1 MASGKEEKVEEIKAS
16 EIVNELRQLRSGVD
30 SFLNKFERFLKL
42 DSEQKSAK
50 IEGTAQIIYIGI
62 NLRN

>member
-1 MASGKEEKVEEIKAS
+1 VASGKEEKVEEIKAS

-30 SFLNKFERFLKL
+30 SFLNKFERFLRL

-50 IEGTAQIIYIGI
+50 IEGLLYI
-62 NLRN
+62 